1 MKNQPQKNK
10 LQTVQSPEPKEPAYK
25 HLGQKLSE
33 AELLMVSGGATDL
46 ECSGTQVPTL
56 CTNTNLLR

>member
-10 LQTVQSPEPKEPAYK
+10 LQAVQSIQPKEPSYQ

-33 AELLMVSGGATDL
+33 AELLMVSGGGPTDL
-46 ECSGTQVPTL
+46 QCTGSQVPTL
-56 CTNTNLLR
+56 CTNTN